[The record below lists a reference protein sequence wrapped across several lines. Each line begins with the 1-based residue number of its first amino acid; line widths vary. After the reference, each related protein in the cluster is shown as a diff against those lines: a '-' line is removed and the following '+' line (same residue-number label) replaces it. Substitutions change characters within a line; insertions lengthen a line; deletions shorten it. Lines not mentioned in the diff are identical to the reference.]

1 MEPGAGLVPLTGP
14 HTRRCRNHDMALDKR
29 SEPCTFSASLVPAGD
44 LVHLDEQ
51 SEISDGREADAVV
64 VLCCFPFLQPPALRY
79 PLLSVRRYCH
89 RPRSV
94 PGRSSASRSGR
105 FWCRR
110 LASCAASAPT
120 LALPPDKRRKEEE
133 RLRDEQIHET
143 RQLGKCLNRLKETEE
158 RKQMTEIHHCLSQS
172 VMNWQAPLDGSF
184 FCQRRLF
191 YICQLLL
198 NSHSG

>member
-1 MEPGAGLVPLTGP
+1 MEPGADLVPLTGP
-14 HTRRCRNHDMALDKR
+14 RTRRCRNHDMALDKR
-29 SEPCTFSASLVPAGD
+29 SGRCTFSASFVPACD

-89 RPRSV
+89 HPRSV
-94 PGRSSASRSGR
+94 PGRPSASRSGR

-120 LALPPDKRRKEEE
+120 LALPPDRRRKEKE
-133 RLRDEQIHET
+133 RLKDEQIHET

-158 RKQMTEIHHCLSQS
+158 RKQKDSDPSLRPAVCYEL
-172 VMNWQAPLDGSF
+172 AGSF
-184 FCQRRLF
+184 RWQLF
-191 YICQLLL
+191 FFVNGDSFTYV
-198 NSHSG
+198 NSY

>member
-1 MEPGAGLVPLTGP
+1 M
-14 HTRRCRNHDMALDKR
+14 
-29 SEPCTFSASLVPAGD
+29 
-44 LVHLDEQ
+44 
-51 SEISDGREADAVV
+51 SDGTEAGAVA
-64 VLCCFPFLQPPALRY
+64 VLRWFPFLQPPALRY

-89 RPRSV
+89 HPRSV

-143 RQLGKCLNRLKETEE
+143 RQMGKCLNRQE
-158 RKQMTEIHHCLSQS
+158 RNRRENKTTVIHHCLSQS
-172 VMNWQAPLDGSF
+172 VMHWQAPLDGSF
-184 FCQRRLF
+184 FVNGDSF
-191 YICQLLL
+191 TYV
-198 NSHSG
+198 NSY